1 MGPKNHET
9 EIHNASRRYDEVLH
23 VRFSAVELERLR
35 AMADRESVTV
45 SEVVRRLVRT
55 EAGFLPA
62 ATDELR
68 PSIEEATDQLRR
80 VGVNFNQAVRA
91 MNEGRVPYDEDLE
104 RALIAVGEL
113 VRRFRQELKA
123 MTARPRK
130 PRQVEV

>member
-1 MGPKNHET
+1 MGSNNRQQET
-9 EIHNASRRYDEVLH
+9 KNASRRYGEVLH
-23 VRFSAVELERLR
+23 VRLSTAEMERLR
-35 AMADRESVTV
+35 AIAGGEAVTV

-62 ATDELR
+62 ATRELR

-113 VRRFRQELKA
+113 VRRFREELKA
-123 MTARPRK
+123 MIARPRK
-130 PRQVEV
+130 PGQVKV